1 MSIESQSQNPVAWKT
16 IVFTAL
22 RLALGL
28 LWALMALRFWSDDFP
43 AHLAYYHATAFG
55 SQPGV
60 LIPWFG
66 MWIGLTSIAGGFFI
80 QFARICATVIALCL
94 LAGFARRTVYIIAM
108 VVSIPLWPLS
118 DGYLL
123 PHALSTFGVSSLL
136 IYFLLFVVLMYAD
149 KLRIPQWPSIDDA
162 LLGAWRGWRWFC
174 GFELQPAGAGQPA
187 AGKPRF
193 IWRSFTWVLGMVL
206 ALLIS
211 GIAGSL
217 YLGHP
222 ASPHPFHIGGE
233 GPVANARDAVL
244 PPLADPDADVVEFH
258 LDALGNTVQITGG
271 ISYNGNTFNGT
282 APGPVLHVRQGQTVK
297 IVFTNKDPLM
307 PHSID
312 FHSARIAPNRA
323 FASVKYGETV
333 EFSFKAE
340 VPGAFLYHCS
350 TVPVLLHLANG
361 MYGAIIIDP
370 IEPLPPADVEYV
382 LVQSEWYTQRVTG
395 KTMMGDYNKMA
406 ANQAD
411 LVVFNG
417 MSFQY
422 SDHPLPAKVG
432 ETVRIY
438 LVNAGPNRWSSFHV
452 IGGIFDRVYPFGD
465 LGEVLTDV
473 SAYSVGPGQGAIF
486 DISFNEPGRYLFMD
500 HNMRNMMIGAE
511 GIFDVR

>member
-1 MSIESQSQNPVAWKT
+1 MSIESRPSTPVAWKT
-16 IVFTAL
+16 VVFTAL

-28 LWALMALRFWSDDFP
+28 LWGWMALRFWSPGFDS
-43 AHLAYYHATAFG
+43 HLHHYHDVALS

-60 LIPWFG
+60 LMNWFG
-66 MWIGLTSIAGGFFI
+66 MWVGIMSIAADFFTGFG
-80 QFARICATVIALCL
+80 RLVATAIALCL
-94 LAGFARRTVYIIAM
+94 LLGFARRTVYILAILL
-108 VVSIPLWPLS
+108 SIPLWPLA
-118 DGYLL
+118 DGFLL
-123 PHALSTFGVSSLL
+123 PHSFSAFGLSSVL

-149 KLRIPQWPSIDDA
+149 RLAIPQWPSIDD
-162 LLGAWRGWRWFC
+162 LILGQWRGWRWFC